1 MNYKIIIYDDDEIL
15 RHSISSLLSLEDDFL
30 ILATKSNPLH
40 VLDDIAVYNPDVIL
54 MDIEMPAMNGVEA
67 VKAIRAKYADLP
79 VLMLTIFED
88 NENIYN
94 ALCAGASGYLLKKT
108 DPESLANG
116 IKDVLNGG
124 APMTGSIAKKVL
136 QIFTHKPEAVDNSKE
151 LLTKREVE
159 LLSLMVKGRSYKM
172 IAAELFI
179 AVETVR
185 SHIKNIY
192 KKLQVNNAAG
202 AVAIALN
209 EKLV

>member
-1 MNYKIIIYDDDEIL
+1 MHYKIIIYDDDEIL
-15 RHSISSLLSLEDDFL
+15 RNSISSLLSLEDDFL

-40 VLDDIAVYNPDVIL
+40 VLEDIEVYQPDVIL

-67 VKAIRAKYADLP
+67 VKTIRTKHNDLP

-108 DPESLANG
+108 DPESLASG
-116 IKDVLNGG
+116 IKEVLNGG

-136 QIFTHKPEAVDNSKE
+136 QIFAHKEVAKEDNE
-151 LLTKREVE
+151 EQLTKREIE
-159 LLSLMVKGRSYKM
+159 ILKLLVKGSSYKM
-172 IAAELFI
+172 IAAAMFI
-179 AVETVR
+179 AIETVR

-202 AVAIALN
+202 AVAIAIN
-209 EKLV
+209 KKLV

>member
-1 MNYKIIIYDDDEIL
+1 MEYKIIIYDDDEIL
-15 RHSISSLLSLEDDFL
+15 RNSISALLSLEDDFL

-40 VLDDIAVYNPDVIL
+40 VLEDIAEYRPDVIL

-67 VKAIRAKYADLP
+67 VKCIRTKYTELP

-108 DPESLANG
+108 DPEILANG

-136 QIFTHKPEAVDNSKE
+136 QIFAHKEVTKEDTEE
-151 LLTKREVE
+151 LLTKREIE
-159 LLSLMVKGRSYKM
+159 ILKLLVKGSSYKM
-172 IAAELFI
+172 IAAQMFI

-202 AVAIALN
+202 AVAFAIN
-209 EKLV
+209 KKLV